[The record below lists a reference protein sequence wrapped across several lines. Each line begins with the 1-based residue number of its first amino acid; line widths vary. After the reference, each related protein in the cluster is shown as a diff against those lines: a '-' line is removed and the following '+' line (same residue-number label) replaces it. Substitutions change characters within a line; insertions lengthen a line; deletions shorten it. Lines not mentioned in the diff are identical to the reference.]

1 MNVKH
6 VRALVLST
14 LLLISHTIF
23 ANQLII
29 EPDMGRAPLLN
40 SIEKAKH
47 SIDLV
52 MYGFTDETLL
62 EALLAKKNHGTD
74 LKVILEPSPYR
85 AADENSDTIAI
96 FKKNNV
102 QWIPGV
108 DNMRLTHQK
117 TLILD
122 DKKAI
127 VMTFNF
133 SHSSFDVKASHPQRN
148 FGLIIDDPKMA
159 QDIAEVFNADF
170 QHQRPSMKNDDLIYS
185 PYNSRE
191 KWLQYIN
198 QAKHSIKMY
207 AQSIS
212 DKEIV
217 NALSDAGNRGVKI
230 EILTTDKSKQA
241 VYQEL
246 TQSGV
251 DLEISKHYYIHAKVI
266 IIDNQIAILGSINL
280 TRASLDDNRELAVV
294 IRDASIIQKLN
305 DTFQHDWQSSE
316 HKITRRSHQKTFTRQ
331 LKQFMKSMQF

>member
-1 MNVKH
+1 MNVRSL
-6 VRALVLST
+6 RALVLFSLLFFTHST
-14 LLLISHTIF
+14 F

-29 EPDMGRAPLLN
+29 EPDMGRAPLLK
-40 SIEKAKH
+40 SIDHAKH

-62 EALLAKKNHGTD
+62 DALLAKKNHGTD

-85 AADENSDTIAI
+85 ANDENSDTIAS

-122 DKKAI
+122 DKQAI

-133 SHSSFDVKASHPQRN
+133 THSSFDAKASHPQRN
-148 FGLIIDDPKMA
+148 FGLIVDDASMVH
-159 QDIAEVFNADF
+159 DIAEVFNADW
-170 QHQRPSMKNDDLIYS
+170 QHQRPSMKNADLIYS

-191 KWLQYIN
+191 KWLQYIS
-198 QAKHSIKMY
+198 QAKRSIKMY

-217 NALSDAGNRGVKI
+217 NALSEAASRGVKI
-230 EILTTDKSKQA
+230 EILTTDKSKPA
-241 VYQEL
+241 IYREL

-251 DLEISKHYYIHAKVI
+251 DIAISAYYYIHAKVM
-266 IIDNQIAILGSINL
+266 IIDNQTALLGSINL
-280 TRASLDDNRELAVV
+280 TRASLDDNRELAIV
-294 IRDASIIQKLN
+294 IRDASIIQQLN

-316 HKITRRSHQKTFTRQ
+316 HKISHRSQPKMLKRQ
-331 LKQFMKSMQF
+331 LKQFIKSMQF

>member
-1 MNVKH
+1 MNVKFFC
-6 VRALVLST
+6 AFLLSSVLFFCNT
-14 LLLISHTIF
+14 TF
-23 ANQLII
+23 ADQLII

-40 SIEKAKH
+40 SINRAKH

-62 EALLAKKNHGTD
+62 DALLSKKNHGTD

-85 AADENSDTIAI
+85 ATDENSDTIAL

-102 QWIPGV
+102 QWVPGV

-122 DKKAI
+122 DKQAI

-133 SHSSFDVKASHPQRN
+133 THSSFDAKASHPQRN
-148 FGLIIDDPKMA
+148 FGLIIDDPRKVR
-159 QDIAEVFNADF
+159 DILDVFNNDF

-212 DKEIV
+212 DNDIV
-217 NALSDAGNRGVKI
+217 NALSHAANRGVKI
-230 EILTTDKSKQA
+230 EILTTDKSKQP
-241 VYQEL
+241 VYNEL

-251 DLEISKHYYIHAKVI
+251 DLEISKHYYIHAKVMM
-266 IIDNQIAILGSINL
+266 IDDQVAILGSINL

-294 IRDASIIQKLN
+294 IRDAHIIQQLN
-305 DTFQHDWQSSE
+305 DTFLQDWQSSE
-316 HKITRRSHQKTFTRQ
+316 HKITRRSHQKTFKRQ
-331 LKQFMKSMQF
+331 LHQFIKSMQF